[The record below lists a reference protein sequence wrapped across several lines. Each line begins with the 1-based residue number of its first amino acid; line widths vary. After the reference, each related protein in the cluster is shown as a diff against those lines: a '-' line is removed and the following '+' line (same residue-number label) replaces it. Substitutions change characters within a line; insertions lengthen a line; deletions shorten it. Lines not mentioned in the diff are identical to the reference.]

1 MKFKIDSLD
10 FLFPLAAKKVDFM
23 SRLTHTR
30 KMKYFPI
37 IVQRD
42 SYKCF
47 YCHGELTDNHPAE
60 YDHLNDDLNDSRVE
74 NLVLCHHECNNKKKN
89 SYDMQILAG
98 DKLIQNEKT
107 VLASERK
114 LADTGRIEELT
125 SSQSI
130 SQSLRPIAL
139 QWLEEHTIIDG
150 SILLK
155 DAVPAIVNLCQK
167 QIGWGSQAAIRR
179 YIEEWTNTYNGEFT
193 LSKNESGKIIIRRR
207 TEN

>member
-1 MKFKIDSLD
+1 M
-10 FLFPLAAKKVDFM
+10 P
-23 SRLTHTR
+23 RLTHSR

-37 IVQRD
+37 IVERD
-42 SYKCF
+42 GYRCF
-47 YCHGELTDNHPAE
+47 YCHDEFPDNHPAE

-74 NLVLCHHECNNKKKN
+74 NLILCHHECNNKKKN
-89 SYDMQILAG
+89 SYDWQILAR

-107 VLASERK
+107 VLASERI
-114 LADTGRIEELT
+114 LADTGIIEELT

-139 QWLEEHTIIDG
+139 QWLEEHTLIDG
-150 SILLK
+150 SILLQ

-179 YIEEWTNTYNGEFT
+179 YIEEWSNRYNGKFT
-193 LSKNESGKIIIRRR
+193 LSQNESRKIVIRRR

>member
-1 MKFKIDSLD
+1 
-10 FLFPLAAKKVDFM
+10 M
-23 SRLTHTR
+23 SRLTHNR
-30 KMKYFPI
+30 KMRYFPI
-37 IVQRD
+37 IVERD
-42 SYKCF
+42 GYRCF
-47 YCHGELTDNHPAE
+47 YCRDEFRDNHPSE
-60 YDHLNDDLNDSRVE
+60 YDHLNDDRDDTRVE
-74 NLVLCHHECNNKKKN
+74 NLVLCHHECNNKKQ
-89 SYDMQILAG
+89 DFCDWQIMAR
-98 DKLIQNEKT
+98 DKLIKNEKT

-114 LADTGRIEELT
+114 LPDTGSIEELT

-150 SILLK
+150 EILLQ
-155 DAVPAIVNLCQK
+155 DSVPAMVNLCQK

-179 YIEEWTNTYNGEFT
+179 YIEEWSNPYNGKFT